1 MCSPNLRSVSLSL
14 SPFKLPI
21 MPMQTDLIGEKI
33 EDGGL
38 RLVSAFLI
46 LLAQERSS
54 NAIFLVLLAQK
65 NLVAIF
71 FLKNFLFFLRR

>member
-1 MCSPNLRSVSLSL
+1 
-14 SPFKLPI
+14 
-21 MPMQTDLIGEKI
+21 MQTDLIGEKI

-46 LLAQERSS
+46 LLAHEKSS
-54 NAIFLVLLAQK
+54 NAIFLVLLTQK

-71 FLKNFLFFLRR
+71 F